1 MNNDFE
7 IFGQHTDE
15 QNREPEIPEI
25 IIVRDEE
32 DAPTPN
38 SLAPT
43 ENKRKKW
50 LRRLLKALAVAVIV
64 ALTLVAFRAW
74 NYYHNIGVSVSTTP
88 KENINK
94 LKMPPKQE
102 KAQVIVT
109 SDSILGVDL
118 VFHAIHGLRAN
129 IEFEEPDTA
138 DASVYLYCR
147 SADHKVDSTYLGS
160 LVVDGLEMQKD
171 QSRLGYMAMV
181 GDQMVIGV
189 SRSETVKDYVVE
201 NEGSFFRQFVLVSDG
216 EIPPQFFLHGKV
228 ERRAIGRMRD
238 TLYYIATKNKETL
251 WDFADALRE
260 YGFIDAI
267 YITGGSDYC
276 FYRSANGQRHDIG
289 NIKEYPHKKWKDIIP
304 WLVFRKIE

>member
-1 MNNDFE
+1 
-7 IFGQHTDE
+7 
-15 QNREPEIPEI
+15 
-25 IIVRDEE
+25 
-32 DAPTPN
+32 
-38 SLAPT
+38 
-43 ENKRKKW
+43 
-50 LRRLLKALAVAVIV
+50 
-64 ALTLVAFRAW
+64 
-74 NYYHNIGVSVSTTP
+74 
-88 KENINK
+88 
-94 LKMPPKQE
+94 
-102 KAQVIVT
+102 
-109 SDSILGVDL
+109 
-118 VFHAIHGLRAN
+118 
-129 IEFEEPDTA
+129 
-138 DASVYLYCR
+138 
-147 SADHKVDSTYLGS
+147 
-160 LVVDGLEMQKD
+160 
-171 QSRLGYMAMV
+171 MAMV

-189 SRSETVKDYVVE
+189 SRRETVKDYVVE

-289 NIKEYPHKKWKDIIP
+289 NIKEYPHKKWKGIIP